1 MFGLKRKKRRKLLE
15 DFPPAD
21 PQTILDQ
28 QSISRAVAGAVIA
41 VALFN
46 YAWVLSAD
54 LFDKIF
60 PWLSMI
66 QGMIVGLAV
75 RRSGRG
81 FDWRFPLI
89 AAVAAW
95 IAAFTA
101 NFTIAMMTTSN
112 DLGVSAWQVAGSL
125 TSMTFDVFFT
135 ETFNVVD
142 HIYAV
147 SAAAIA
153 AFFSKRQLNRR
164 EVLVLRKYQQEANQ

>member
-1 MFGLKRKKRRKLLE
+1 MFGLKRKKRRKSLV

-21 PQTILDQ
+21 PQILLDG
-28 QSISRAVAGAVIA
+28 QSVGRAIVGAAIA
-41 VALFN
+41 VTLFN
-46 YAWVLSAD
+46 YAWVLSAE
-54 LFDKIF
+54 LFGKVF

-75 RRSGRG
+75 RRSGQG
-81 FDWRFPLI
+81 FDWRFPLL

-95 IAAFTA
+95 FGAVSA
-101 NFTIAMMTTSN
+101 NFVIAMMTTSD
-112 DLGVSAWQVAGSL
+112 DLGVSAWQVAESL

-142 HIYAV
+142 HIYAL

-153 AFFSKRQLNRR
+153 AFYSKRLLNRR
-164 EVLVLRKYQQEANQ
+164 EVLVLRNYEQEANQ